1 MKKFNERIFT
11 NWHFILLFL
20 FISTYIIIFSW
31 LSILRHKAFA
41 SFGDL
46 ANMDQT
52 VWNTVNGRFFS
63 FINKGQYVSRFS
75 VHSDIILV
83 LISLIYLIWSN
94 VRLLVALESFFLGL
108 GALPVFL
115 ISQKILKNKL
125 VSLVVSLA
133 YLLNPGMQ
141 WTNIFDFHAVS
152 LAIPFLLFAFYFML
166 EEKWKQYFFFI
177 LLAIMTKEQISLYV
191 SVFGLYI
198 FFFKNKKVGLITFLF
213 GITWFLTMIFI
224 VIPYFSPDKTHWAM
238 KWYIENSIENQRIEI
253 GKLLIN
259 KINFVKNDK
268 FAREYPFLLLKPF
281 GFLPVF
287 AFSWL
292 IFSLP
297 EFLIN
302 LFGGIALMRTIMY
315 HYDSGITPS
324 LVLSTIFAI
333 KYLSVF
339 FQKFFPK
346 IGKFAPFFLSC
357 WLIFSA
363 IRVNYYYSPLPTSP
377 SVWKFYYEPKKDDV
391 EFEKVLQKLPKK
403 ASIAASSEV
412 RPHVS
417 QREWIY
423 EVPYGVGKADFVAL
437 IDENRQVG
445 DHNPKILEAKIIN
458 ELNKNQNYKLIKKIG
473 HFYLFEKLK

>member
-1 MKKFNERIFT
+1 MEKIIKKISA
-11 NWHFILLFL
+11 NWHLAILFI
-20 FISTYIIIFSW
+20 FISTYIFVFSW
-31 LSILRHKAFA
+31 LSILRHNAFA

-75 VHSDIILV
+75 VHSDIILA
-83 LISLIYLIWSN
+83 LISPMYLIWSN

-115 ISQKILKNKL
+115 ISQKILKNKF
-125 VSLVVSLA
+125 VSLAVSLA

-141 WTNIFDFHAVS
+141 WTDIFDFHAVS

-166 EEKWKQYFFFI
+166 EKKWKQYFFFI

-198 FFFKNKKVGLITFLF
+198 FFFKNRKVGLITFFL
-213 GITWFLTMIFI
+213 GVVWFLTMVFV
-224 VIPYFSPDKTHWAM
+224 VIPHFSQDKTHWAM
-238 KWYIENSIENQRIEI
+238 KWYVENSIENQRLEA
-253 GKLLIN
+253 GKLLVD
-259 KINFVKNDK
+259 KINLLKNDK
-268 FAREYPFLLLKPF
+268 FAKEYPLLLLKPF

-287 AFSWL
+287 AFPWL

-339 FQKFFPK
+339 SQKFFPK
-346 IGKFAPFFLSC
+346 IGKFAPFFLSF

-363 IRVNYYYSPLPTSP
+363 TRVNYHYSPLPTSP
-377 SVWKFYYEPKKDDV
+377 SVWKFYYKPQKEDI
-391 EFEKVLQKLPKK
+391 EFEKILQKLPKK
-403 ASIAASSEV
+403 VSISASAEV
-412 RPHVS
+412 RPHIS
-417 QREWIY
+417 QREWVY
-423 EVPYGVGKADFVAL
+423 EVPYGLGKADFVAL

-445 DHNPKILEAKIIN
+445 DHNPKILEAKIIK
-458 ELNKNQNYKLIKKIG
+458 ELNKNKNYKLIKKIG